1 MINRYMAG
9 DWRQYYFEIEDHTI
23 NTGAID
29 ISWENKDTALSVFVI
44 DPKGRIVQSNVPSGV
59 FGHFLSWPSLDWLGT
74 SPFSQGGGFFPVKN
88 KDDTSTVLYVPINQ
102 TGTYGMLLH
111 STLFG
116 GGSVTEPITVKAKF
130 TTISDDDKKPKII
143 FDFPELVG
151 IDNMINLEV
160 TDENLYIVKYYLDGE
175 EFNYNSTDPIKSD
188 SLSEGTHEV
197 KVIAVDVVGNNSTG
211 IFAFS
216 VDKSAPEIEIKSP
229 AEDIKVSNKLS
240 IDLNVNDAN
249 LVENEAVTIL
259 LPTDQVIIDQTYYE
273 FDTSNLDDGEYQVQ
287 ISAKDKANN
296 TASKTINF
304 TVDHSIP
311 DKTPT

>member
-1 MINRYMAG
+1 VSPI
-9 DWRQYYFEIEDHTI
+9 QYEY
-23 NTGAID
+23 
-29 ISWENKDTALSVFVI
+29 
-44 DPKGRIVQSNVPSGV
+44 
-59 FGHFLSWPSLDWLGT
+59 LDG
-74 SPFSQGGGFFPVKN
+74 
-88 KDDTSTVLYVPINQ
+88 
-102 TGTYGMLLH
+102 
-111 STLFG
+111 
-116 GGSVTEPITVKAKF
+116 
-130 TTISDDDKKPKII
+130 
-143 FDFPELVG
+143 
-151 IDNMINLEV
+151 

-259 LPTDQVIIDQTYYE
+259 LPTDQVIIDQTFYE

-296 TASKTINF
+296 TISKTINF
-304 TVDHSIP
+304 TVDHSIT
-311 DKTPT
+311 DKTPTETVQTFDSIYYIVIGIAIVAGLAALVFRKKKISKKQ